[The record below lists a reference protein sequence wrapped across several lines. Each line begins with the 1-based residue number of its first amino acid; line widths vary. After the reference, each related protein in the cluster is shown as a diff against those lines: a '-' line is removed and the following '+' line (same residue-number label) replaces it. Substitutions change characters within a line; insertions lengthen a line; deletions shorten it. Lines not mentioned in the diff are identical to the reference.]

1 MIDSPLNILVVEDN
15 AGDYILVKEYLEEI
29 LTQSTILHAD
39 TLANAAEIID
49 KTKIDVVL
57 LDLTLPD
64 GMGTDSF
71 MEMYSKA
78 SQIPIIV
85 LTGIGDT
92 DMALETLKLGAQD
105 YIVKDDSSPTVLAK
119 SIQYGIERSKIFDQL
134 KRSEEQYKYLFQ
146 RNPLPMFA
154 LKKGTFQFL
163 MVNQAAIKHYGY
175 TEDEFLQMTFK
186 DLGQNNGTP
195 QNEELT
201 FSTNESGNADIKH
214 VKKDGTIIDVEL
226 GIHDILLQG
235 EDERLIVIHDVTE
248 RNRAKEQLRE
258 SELMFRTISENFPN
272 GSVAILDRELK
283 ILYTAGKE
291 FHVPGTDSSELEN
304 TIYISHFDEATSK
317 KVKLELEKVFNGNS
331 TVFEAGY
338 QTLSYIISAVPL
350 FEKDNSINKILLAT
364 QNISE
369 QKKNETEK
377 ELLIE
382 ELMHNNNDLKQF
394 SYITSHNL
402 RAPLSNLLGIL
413 QLLDMSSITDPMS
426 SLLLKNFKDCTLQL
440 NETVNDLINVL
451 IIKNNVNTKRETLSI
466 PQTLDRV
473 ISSVQNTIDNFHAEI
488 HQNFQDFDNVEFNKS
503 YLESILLNLLTNA
516 LKYSSPDRKPV
527 IRVYTKK
534 EHDVTKLYFSDN
546 GLGIDME
553 RHKHKIF
560 GLYQRFHDHADSKG
574 LGLYIVNSQ
583 IRVMGGEIE
592 VASEVDKG
600 STFIVTFKN

>member
-1 MIDSPLNILVVEDN
+1 MINSSFNILVVEDN

-29 LTQSTILHAD
+29 LTQSTIFHAE
-39 TLANAAEIID
+39 TLANAADIID

-64 GMGTDSF
+64 GMGKDSF
-71 MEMYSKA
+71 MEIYSKA
-78 SQIPIIV
+78 PQIPIIV

-163 MVNQAAIKHYGY
+163 MANQAAVKHYGY
-175 TEDEFLQMTFK
+175 TEEEFLQMTFK
-186 DLGQNNGTP
+186 NLNLKNGTA

-272 GSVAILDRELK
+272 GSVAILDKELK

-291 FHVPGTDSSELEN
+291 FHVPGTDSSILEN
-304 TIYISHFDEATSK
+304 TIYTSHFNDATSK

-350 FEKDNSINKILLAT
+350 FEKDYSINKILLAT

-466 PQTLDRV
+466 PQTLNRV
-473 ISSVQNTIDNFHAEI
+473 ISSVQNTIDIFNAEI
-488 HQNFQDFDNVEFNKS
+488 QQNFEAFDNVEFNKS

-546 GLGIDME
+546 GLGIDIE
-553 RHKHKIF
+553 RHKNKIF

>member
-29 LTQSTILHAD
+29 LTQSTIFHAD

-49 KTKIDVVL
+49 KIKIDVVL

-163 MVNQAAIKHYGY
+163 MANQAAVKHYGY

-186 DLGQNNGTP
+186 NLGLKNGTP

-291 FHVPGTDSSELEN
+291 FHVPNTDSSKLEN

-317 KVKLELEKVFNGNS
+317 KVKLELENVFNGNS

-473 ISSVQNTIDNFHAEI
+473 ISSVQNTIDSFNAEI

-516 LKYSSPDRKPV
+516 LKYSSPHRKPV

>member
-15 AGDYILVKEYLEEI
+15 AGDYILVREYLEEI
-29 LTQSTILHAD
+29 LTKSTIYHAD
-39 TLANAAEIID
+39 TLANAGVIID
-49 KTKIDVVL
+49 NNKIDVVL

-64 GMGTDSF
+64 GMGKDSF
-71 MEMYSKA
+71 LEIYSKA

-85 LTGIGDT
+85 LTGFGDT

-105 YIVKDDSSPTVLAK
+105 YIVKDDCNPTVLAK

-146 RNPLPMFA
+146 SNPLPMFA
-154 LKKGTFQFL
+154 LKRDTFEFL
-163 MVNQAAIKHYGY
+163 MVNEAAVIHYGY
-175 TEDEFLQMTFK
+175 TEEEFLKMTFK
-186 DLGQNNGTP
+186 DLSYQNGSL

-201 FSTNESGNADIKH
+201 FSSNDKGNADIKH
-214 VKKDGTIIDVEL
+214 VKKDGAFIDVEL
-226 GIHDILLQG
+226 GFHDILLQG
-235 EDERLIVIHDVTE
+235 KDERLIVIHDVTE
-248 RNRAKEQLRE
+248 RNRAKELLRE
-258 SELMFRTISENFPN
+258 SEQMFRTISENFPN

-291 FHVPGTDSSELEN
+291 FHVPGTNPTVLEN
-304 TIYISHFDEATSK
+304 TIYTSQFNDVTSV
-317 KVKLELEKVFNGNS
+317 KVRQELKEVFNGKS

-338 QTLSYIISAVPL
+338 LTLSYIISAVPL
-350 FEKDNSINKILLAT
+350 FEVDNSINKILLAT

-451 IIKNNVNTKRETLSI
+451 IIKNNVNTKRETQSI

-473 ISSVQNTIDNFHAEI
+473 ISSVQNTIDTADAEI
-488 HQNFQDFDNVEFNKS
+488 YQDFKEVENIEFNKS

-516 LKYSSPDRKPV
+516 LKYSSPDRKPL
-527 IRVYTKK
+527 IKIYTKK
-534 EHDVTKLYFSDN
+534 VNDSTKLFFSDN
-546 GLGIDME
+546 GLGIDMD
-553 RHKHKIF
+553 RHKDKIF

-592 VASEVDKG
+592 VESHVDKG
-600 STFIVTFKN
+600 STFIITFKN

>member
-1 MIDSPLNILVVEDN
+1 MIDSELNILVVEDN
-15 AGDYILVKEYLEEI
+15 DGDYILVREYLEEI
-29 LTQSTILHAD
+29 LTQSTIYHAD
-39 TLANAAEIID
+39 TLANAGVIID
-49 KTKIDVVL
+49 NNKIDVVL

-64 GMGTDSF
+64 GMGKESF
-71 MEMYSKA
+71 LEIYTKA

-85 LTGIGDT
+85 LTGFGDT

-105 YIVKDDSSPTVLAK
+105 YIVKDDCNPTVLAK

-146 RNPLPMFA
+146 SNPLPMFA
-154 LKKGTFQFL
+154 LKRDTFEFL
-163 MVNQAAIKHYGY
+163 MVNKAAVIHYGY
-175 TEDEFLQMTFK
+175 TEGEFLKMTFK
-186 DLGQNNGTP
+186 DLSYHNGSV

-201 FSTNESGNADIKH
+201 FSSNDKGNADIKH
-214 VKKDGTIIDVEL
+214 VKKDGTFIDVEL
-226 GIHDILLQG
+226 GFHDILLQG

-248 RNRAKEQLRE
+248 RNRAKELLRE
-258 SELMFRTISENFPN
+258 SEQMFRTISENFPN
-272 GSVAILDRELK
+272 GSVAILDKELK

-291 FHVPGTDSSELEN
+291 FHVPGTNPTVLEN
-304 TIYISHFDEATSK
+304 TIYTSHFNNATSI
-317 KVKLELEKVFNGNS
+317 KVRQELEEVFTGKS

-338 QTLSYIISAVPL
+338 QSDSYIISAVPL
-350 FEKDNSINKILLAT
+350 FEVDNSINKILLAT

-413 QLLDMSSITDPMS
+413 QLLDMSSITDPMA

-440 NETVNDLINVL
+440 NDTVNDLINVL

-466 PQTLDRV
+466 PQTLERV
-473 ISSVQNTIDNFHAEI
+473 ISSVQNTVNTADAEI
-488 HQNFQDFDNVEFNKS
+488 QHDFKEVENIEFNKS

-516 LKYSSPDRKPV
+516 LKYSSPDRKPL
-527 IRVYTKK
+527 IKVYTKK
-534 EHDVTKLYFSDN
+534 VNDVTKLFFSDN

-553 RHKHKIF
+553 RHKDKIF

-574 LGLYIVNSQ
+574 LGLYMVNSQ
-583 IRVMGGEIE
+583 ITVMGGEIE
-592 VASEVDKG
+592 VESHVDKG
-600 STFIVTFKN
+600 STFIITFKN

>member
-1 MIDSPLNILVVEDN
+1 MINSSFNILVVEDN
-15 AGDYILVKEYLEEI
+15 AGDYILVKEYLEET
-29 LTQSTILHAD
+29 LTQSTIFHAE
-39 TLANAAEIID
+39 TLANAAVIID

-64 GMGTDSF
+64 GRGKDSF
-71 MEMYSKA
+71 MEIYSKA
-78 SQIPIIV
+78 PQIPIIV
-85 LTGIGDT
+85 LTGFGDT

-163 MVNQAAIKHYGY
+163 MANQAAVKHYGY

-186 DLGQNNGTP
+186 NLGLKNETT

-214 VKKDGTIIDVEL
+214 VKKDKTIIDVEL

-272 GSVAILDRELK
+272 GSVAILDKELK

-291 FHVPGTDSSELEN
+291 FHVPGTDSAVLEN
-304 TIYISHFDEATSK
+304 TIYTSHFNDATSK
-317 KVKLELEKVFNGNS
+317 KVKLELDKVFNGNS

-350 FEKDNSINKILLAT
+350 FEKDYSINKILLAT

-473 ISSVQNTIDNFHAEI
+473 
-488 HQNFQDFDNVEFNKS
+488 
-503 YLESILLNLLTNA
+503 
-516 LKYSSPDRKPV
+516 
-527 IRVYTKK
+527 
-534 EHDVTKLYFSDN
+534 
-546 GLGIDME
+546 
-553 RHKHKIF
+553 
-560 GLYQRFHDHADSKG
+560 
-574 LGLYIVNSQ
+574 
-583 IRVMGGEIE
+583 
-592 VASEVDKG
+592 
-600 STFIVTFKN
+600 

>member
-1 MIDSPLNILVVEDN
+1 MINSSFNILVVEDN

-29 LTQSTILHAD
+29 LTQSTIFHAE
-39 TLANAAEIID
+39 TLANAADIID

-64 GMGTDSF
+64 GIGKDSF
-71 MEMYSKA
+71 MEIYSKA
-78 SQIPIIV
+78 PQIPIIV
-85 LTGIGDT
+85 LTGFGDT

-163 MVNQAAIKHYGY
+163 MANQAAVKHYGY

-186 DLGQNNGTP
+186 NLGLKNETT

-272 GSVAILDRELK
+272 GSVAILDKELK

-291 FHVPGTDSSELEN
+291 FHVPGTNSAVLEN
-304 TIYISHFDEATSK
+304 TIYTSHFNDATSK

-377 ELLIE
+377 EMLIE

-466 PQTLDRV
+466 PQTLNRV
-473 ISSVQNTIDNFHAEI
+473 ISSVQNTIDNFNAEI
-488 HQNFQDFDNVEFNKS
+488 HQNFEAFDNVEFNKS

-534 EHDVTKLYFSDN
+534 EHDVIKLYFSDN
-546 GLGIDME
+546 GLGIDIE
-553 RHKHKIF
+553 RHKNKIF

>member
-1 MIDSPLNILVVEDN
+1 
-15 AGDYILVKEYLEEI
+15 
-29 LTQSTILHAD
+29 
-39 TLANAAEIID
+39 
-49 KTKIDVVL
+49 
-57 LDLTLPD
+57 
-64 GMGTDSF
+64 
-71 MEMYSKA
+71 
-78 SQIPIIV
+78 
-85 LTGIGDT
+85 
-92 DMALETLKLGAQD
+92 
-105 YIVKDDSSPTVLAK
+105 
-119 SIQYGIERSKIFDQL
+119 
-134 KRSEEQYKYLFQ
+134 
-146 RNPLPMFA
+146 
-154 LKKGTFQFL
+154 
-163 MVNQAAIKHYGY
+163 
-175 TEDEFLQMTFK
+175 
-186 DLGQNNGTP
+186 
-195 QNEELT
+195 
-201 FSTNESGNADIKH
+201 
-214 VKKDGTIIDVEL
+214 
-226 GIHDILLQG
+226 
-235 EDERLIVIHDVTE
+235 
-248 RNRAKEQLRE
+248 
-258 SELMFRTISENFPN
+258 MFRTISENFPN
-272 GSVAILDRELK
+272 GSVAILDKELK

-291 FHVPGTDSSELEN
+291 FHVPGTNSAVLEN
-304 TIYISHFDEATSK
+304 TIYTSHFNDATSK
-317 KVKLELEKVFNGNS
+317 KVKLELDKVFNGNS

-377 ELLIE
+377 EMLIE

-466 PQTLDRV
+466 PQTLNRV
-473 ISSVQNTIDNFHAEI
+473 ISSVQNTIDNFNAEI
-488 HQNFQDFDNVEFNKS
+488 HQNFEAFDNVEFNKS

-534 EHDVTKLYFSDN
+534 EHDVIKLYFSDN
-546 GLGIDME
+546 GLGIDIE
-553 RHKHKIF
+553 RHKNKIF

>member
-1 MIDSPLNILVVEDN
+1 MINSSFNILVVEDN

-29 LTQSTILHAD
+29 LTQSTIFHAE
-39 TLANAAEIID
+39 TLANAADIID

-64 GMGTDSF
+64 GIGKDSF
-71 MEMYSKA
+71 MEIYSKA
-78 SQIPIIV
+78 PQIPIIV
-85 LTGIGDT
+85 LTGFGDT

-154 LKKGTFQFL
+154 LKRGTFQFL
-163 MVNQAAIKHYGY
+163 MANQAAVKHYGY

-186 DLGQNNGTP
+186 NLGLKNETT

-201 FSTNESGNADIKH
+201 FSKNESGNADIKH
-214 VKKDGTIIDVEL
+214 VKKDRTIIDVEL

-272 GSVAILDRELK
+272 GSVAILDKELK

-291 FHVPGTDSSELEN
+291 FHVPGTDSSILEN
-304 TIYISHFDEATSK
+304 TIYTSHFNDATSK

-350 FEKDNSINKILLAT
+350 FEKDYSINKILLAT

-473 ISSVQNTIDNFHAEI
+473 ISSVQNTIDNYNAEI
-488 HQNFQDFDNVEFNKS
+488 HQNFEAFDNVEFNKS

-546 GLGIDME
+546 GLGIDIE
-553 RHKHKIF
+553 RHKNKIF

>member
-15 AGDYILVKEYLEEI
+15 AGDYILVREYLEEI
-29 LTQSTILHAD
+29 LTKSTILHAD
-39 TLANAAEIID
+39 TLAHAAEILE
-49 KTKIDVVL
+49 KNKIDVVL

-64 GMGTDSF
+64 GMGKDSF
-71 MEMYSKA
+71 MDIYSKA
-78 SQIPIIV
+78 SEIPIIV
-85 LTGIGDT
+85 LTGFGDT
-92 DMALETLKLGAQD
+92 EMALETLKLGAQD
-105 YIVKDDSSPTVLAK
+105 YIVKGDSNPIVLAK
-119 SIQYGIERSKIFDQL
+119 SIQYSIERSKIFDQL
-134 KRSEEQYKYLFQ
+134 KKSEEQYKYLFQ
-146 RNPLPMFA
+146 SNPLPMFA

-163 MVNQAAIKHYGY
+163 MANQAAINHYGY
-175 TEDEFLQMTFK
+175 TEEEFFKMTFK
-186 DLGQNNGTP
+186 DLGQKNASNQNGD
-195 QNEELT
+195 LT
-201 FSTNESGNADIKH
+201 FTNKVNENPDIKH

-226 GIHDILLQG
+226 GFHDVLLQG

-258 SELMFRTISENFPN
+258 SEQMFRTISENFPN

-291 FHVPGTDSSELEN
+291 FHVPDTDPFVLEN
-304 TIYISHFDEATSK
+304 TIYTSHFNEETSK

-331 TVFEAGY
+331 NVFEAGY
-338 QTLSYIISAVPL
+338 QSLSYIISAVPL

-402 RAPLSNLLGIL
+402 RAPLSNLLGIIKL
-413 QLLDMSSITDPMS
+413 IDLSSITDPMT
-426 SLLLKNFKDCTLQL
+426 SLLLKNFKECTLQL

-451 IIKNNVNTKRETLSI
+451 IIKNNVNTKKETLSI
-466 PQTLDRV
+466 PQTFEKV
-473 ISSVQNTIDNFHAEI
+473 ISSVQNTIDNFNAQIEH
-488 HQNFQDFDNVEFNKS
+488 DFNDVDKVEFNKS

-516 LKYSSPDRKPV
+516 LKYSSPDRRPF

-534 EHDVTKLYFSDN
+534 IDEVTKLYFSDN
-546 GLGIDME
+546 GLGIDMA
-553 RHKHKIF
+553 RHKNKIF

-574 LGLYIVNSQ
+574 LGLYMVNSQ
-583 IRVMGGEIE
+583 IIVMGGEIE
-592 VASEVDKG
+592 VVSEVDKG
-600 STFIVTFKN
+600 STFVITFKN

>member
-1 MIDSPLNILVVEDN
+1 
-15 AGDYILVKEYLEEI
+15 
-29 LTQSTILHAD
+29 
-39 TLANAAEIID
+39 
-49 KTKIDVVL
+49 
-57 LDLTLPD
+57 
-64 GMGTDSF
+64 
-71 MEMYSKA
+71 
-78 SQIPIIV
+78 
-85 LTGIGDT
+85 
-92 DMALETLKLGAQD
+92 
-105 YIVKDDSSPTVLAK
+105 
-119 SIQYGIERSKIFDQL
+119 
-134 KRSEEQYKYLFQ
+134 
-146 RNPLPMFA
+146 
-154 LKKGTFQFL
+154 
-163 MVNQAAIKHYGY
+163 
-175 TEDEFLQMTFK
+175 
-186 DLGQNNGTP
+186 
-195 QNEELT
+195 
-201 FSTNESGNADIKH
+201 
-214 VKKDGTIIDVEL
+214 
-226 GIHDILLQG
+226 
-235 EDERLIVIHDVTE
+235 
-248 RNRAKEQLRE
+248 
-258 SELMFRTISENFPN
+258 MFRTISENFPN
-272 GSVAILDRELK
+272 GSVAILDKELK

-291 FHVPGTDSSELEN
+291 FHVPGTDSSILEN
-304 TIYISHFDEATSK
+304 TIYTSHFNDATSK

-350 FEKDNSINKILLAT
+350 FEKDYSINKILLAT

-466 PQTLDRV
+466 PQTLNRV
-473 ISSVQNTIDNFHAEI
+473 ISSVQNTIDIFNAEI
-488 HQNFQDFDNVEFNKS
+488 QQNFEAFDNVEFNKS

-546 GLGIDME
+546 GLGIDIE
-553 RHKHKIF
+553 RHKNKIF

>member
-1 MIDSPLNILVVEDN
+1 MINSSFNILVVEDN

-29 LTQSTILHAD
+29 LTQSTIFHAE
-39 TLANAAEIID
+39 TLANAADIID

-64 GMGTDSF
+64 GIGKDSF
-71 MEMYSKA
+71 MEIYSKA
-78 SQIPIIV
+78 PQIPIIV
-85 LTGIGDT
+85 LTGFGDT

-163 MVNQAAIKHYGY
+163 MANQAAVKHYGY

-186 DLGQNNGTP
+186 NLGLKNETT

-214 VKKDGTIIDVEL
+214 VKKDKTIIDVEL

-272 GSVAILDRELK
+272 GSVAILDKELK

-291 FHVPGTDSSELEN
+291 FHVPGTDSAVLEN
-304 TIYISHFDEATSK
+304 TIYTSHFNDATSK
-317 KVKLELEKVFNGNS
+317 KVKLELDKVFNGNS

-350 FEKDNSINKILLAT
+350 FEKDYSINKILLAT

-473 ISSVQNTIDNFHAEI
+473 IGSVQNTIDNFHAEI
-488 HQNFQDFDNVEFNKS
+488 HQNFEAFDNVEFNKS

-546 GLGIDME
+546 GLGIDIE
-553 RHKHKIF
+553 RHKNKIF

>member
-1 MIDSPLNILVVEDN
+1 MIDSSFNILVVEDN

-29 LTQSTILHAD
+29 LTQSTIFHAE
-39 TLANAAEIID
+39 TLANAADIID

-64 GMGTDSF
+64 GIGKDSF
-71 MEMYSKA
+71 MEIYSKA
-78 SQIPIIV
+78 PQIPIIV
-85 LTGIGDT
+85 LTGFGDT

-163 MVNQAAIKHYGY
+163 MANQAAVKHYGY

-186 DLGQNNGTP
+186 NLGLKNETT

-214 VKKDGTIIDVEL
+214 VKKDRTIIDVEL

-272 GSVAILDRELK
+272 GSVAILDKELK

-291 FHVPGTDSSELEN
+291 FHVPGTDSAVLEN
-304 TIYISHFDEATSK
+304 TIYTSHFNDATSK
-317 KVKLELEKVFNGNS
+317 KVKLELDKVFNGNS

-350 FEKDNSINKILLAT
+350 FEKDYSINKILLAT

-473 ISSVQNTIDNFHAEI
+473 IGSVQNTIDNFHAEI
-488 HQNFQDFDNVEFNKS
+488 HQNFEAFDNVEFNKS

-546 GLGIDME
+546 GLGIDIE
-553 RHKHKIF
+553 RHKNKIF

>member
-1 MIDSPLNILVVEDN
+1 MINSSFNILVVEDN

-29 LTQSTILHAD
+29 LTQSTIFHAE
-39 TLANAAEIID
+39 TLANAADIID

-64 GMGTDSF
+64 GIGKDSF
-71 MEMYSKA
+71 MEIYSKA
-78 SQIPIIV
+78 PQIPIIV
-85 LTGIGDT
+85 LTGFGDT

-163 MVNQAAIKHYGY
+163 MANQAAVKHYGY

-186 DLGQNNGTP
+186 NLGLKNETT

-201 FSTNESGNADIKH
+201 FNKNESGNADIKH
-214 VKKDGTIIDVEL
+214 VKKDRTIIDVEL

-272 GSVAILDRELK
+272 GSVAILDKELK

-291 FHVPGTDSSELEN
+291 FHVPGTDSSILEN
-304 TIYISHFDEATSK
+304 TIYTSHFNDATSK

-350 FEKDNSINKILLAT
+350 FEKDYSINKILLAT

-466 PQTLDRV
+466 PQTLNRV
-473 ISSVQNTIDNFHAEI
+473 ISSVQNTIDIFNAEI
-488 HQNFQDFDNVEFNKS
+488 QQNFEAFDNVEFNKS

-546 GLGIDME
+546 GLGIDIE
-553 RHKHKIF
+553 RHKNKIF

>member
-15 AGDYILVKEYLEEI
+15 AGDYILVREYLEEI

-39 TLANAAEIID
+39 TLANAAGIID
-49 KTKIDVVL
+49 KNKIDVVL

-64 GMGTDSF
+64 GMGKDSF
-71 MEMYSKA
+71 LEIYSKA
-78 SQIPIIV
+78 SHIPIIV
-85 LTGIGDT
+85 LTGFGDT

-105 YIVKDDSSPTVLAK
+105 YIVKDDCNPTMLAK

-134 KRSEEQYKYLFQ
+134 KQSEEQYKYLFQ
-146 RNPLPMFA
+146 SNPLPMFA
-154 LKKGTFQFL
+154 LKRDTFEFL
-163 MVNQAAIKHYGY
+163 MANQAAVIHYGY
-175 TEDEFLQMTFK
+175 TEEEFLKMTFK
-186 DLGQNNGTP
+186 DLSIKNGSAQTD
-195 QNEELT
+195 ELT
-201 FSTNESGNADIKH
+201 FTSSLNGNTDIKH
-214 VKKDGTIIDVEL
+214 VKKDGTVIDVEL
-226 GIHDILLQG
+226 GFHDILLQG
-235 EDERLIVIHDVTE
+235 KDERLIVIHDVTE
-248 RNRAKEQLRE
+248 RNRAKELLRE
-258 SELMFRTISENFPN
+258 SEQMFRTISENFPN
-272 GSVAILDRELK
+272 GSVAILDRELR

-291 FHVPGTDSSELEN
+291 FHVPGTDPIVLEN
-304 TIYISHFDEATSK
+304 TIYTSHFNNATSL
-317 KVKLELEKVFNGNS
+317 KVKQELEEVFNGKS
-331 TVFEAGY
+331 VVFEAGY
-338 QTLSYIISAVPL
+338 QSLSYIVSAVPL
-350 FEKDNSINKILLAT
+350 FELDNSINKILLAT

-413 QLLDMSSITDPMS
+413 QLLDMSSITDPMT

-473 ISSVQNTIDNFHAEI
+473 ISSVQNTINTAHAEI
-488 HQNFQDFDNVEFNKS
+488 QQDFKDAENIEFNKS

-516 LKYSSPDRKPV
+516 LKYSSPDRKPL
-527 IRVYTKK
+527 IKVYTQKVN
-534 EHDVTKLYFSDN
+534 DMTKLFFSDN
-546 GLGIDME
+546 GMGIDME
-553 RHKHKIF
+553 RHKDKIF

-574 LGLYIVNSQ
+574 LGLYMVNSQ

-592 VASEVDKG
+592 VDSEVDKG
-600 STFIVTFKN
+600 STFVITFKN

>member
-1 MIDSPLNILVVEDN
+1 MINSSFNILVVEDN

-29 LTQSTILHAD
+29 LTQSTIFHAE
-39 TLANAAEIID
+39 TLANAADIID

-64 GMGTDSF
+64 GIGKDSF
-71 MEMYSKA
+71 MEIYSKA
-78 SQIPIIV
+78 PQIPIIV
-85 LTGIGDT
+85 LTGFGDT

-163 MVNQAAIKHYGY
+163 MANQAAVKHYGY

-186 DLGQNNGTP
+186 NLSLKNGTT

-201 FSTNESGNADIKH
+201 FSTKESGNADIKH

-272 GSVAILDRELK
+272 GSVAILDKELK

-291 FHVPGTDSSELEN
+291 FHVPGTNSAVLEN
-304 TIYISHFDEATSK
+304 TIYTSHFNDATSK
-317 KVKLELEKVFNGNS
+317 KVKLELDKVFNGNS

-466 PQTLDRV
+466 PQTLNRV
-473 ISSVQNTIDNFHAEI
+473 ISSVQNTIDNFNAEI
-488 HQNFQDFDNVEFNKS
+488 HQNFEAFDNVEFNKS

-534 EHDVTKLYFSDN
+534 EHDVIKLYFSDN
-546 GLGIDME
+546 GLGIDIE
-553 RHKHKIF
+553 RHKNKIF